1 MKLKIG
7 QQVRF
12 VPLKDVRVFG
22 FEDDHSE
29 KIGVVS
35 YINIPHKWFLVEY
48 DGIGCKLRSGYKF
61 CDIGLYVFIEDKQ
74 HTNNDAHYCISSVSK
89 SYIKGYEKR
98 MSIANYVAAKVNIM
112 RDLGVTPTRKEWDK
126 LMSLDS
132 EIKVDNAV
140 RTILKKRWA
149 QRNYK

>member
-1 MKLKIG
+1 
-7 QQVRF
+7 
-12 VPLKDVRVFG
+12 
-22 FEDDHSE
+22 
-29 KIGVVS
+29 
-35 YINIPHKWFLVEY
+35 
-48 DGIGCKLRSGYKF
+48 
-61 CDIGLYVFIEDKQ
+61 
-74 HTNNDAHYCISSVSK
+74 
-89 SYIKGYEKR
+89 